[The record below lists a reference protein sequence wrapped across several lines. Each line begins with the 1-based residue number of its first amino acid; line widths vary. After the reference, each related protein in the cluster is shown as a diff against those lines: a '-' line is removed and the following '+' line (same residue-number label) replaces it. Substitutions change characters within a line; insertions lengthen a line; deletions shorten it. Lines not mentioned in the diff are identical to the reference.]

1 MEYGDIL
8 IYLENLIEEIESE
21 DLDLLEIKSK
31 LSALALE
38 VEDNTGFGERDLE
51 GFSFSDLD

>member
-21 DLDLLEIKSK
+21 DIDYSEIKSK
-31 LSALALE
+31 LQTLTTE
-38 VEDNTGFGERDLE
+38 IEDNVEFGERDLE

>member
-8 IYLENLIEEIESE
+8 IYLESLIEEIESE
-21 DLDLLEIKSK
+21 DIDPLEIKSK
-31 LSALALE
+31 LQTLTME
-38 VEDNTGFGERDLE
+38 IEDNVGFGERDLE

>member
-21 DLDLLEIKSK
+21 DIDYSEIKSK
-31 LSALALE
+31 LQTLTTE
-38 VEDNTGFGERDLE
+38 IEDNVEFGERDFE
-51 GFSFSDLD
+51 NFSFSDLD

>member
-21 DLDLLEIKSK
+21 DIDYLEIKSK
-31 LSALALE
+31 LQTLTTE
-38 VEDNTGFGERDLE
+38 IEDNVEFGERDLE
-51 GFSFSDLD
+51 NFSFSDLD